1 MHRLL
6 RLLAAGLLLASL
18 TGCGFVVI
26 HGARKAYEVYTAD
39 DRKVDTRLGEY
50 RQLVVER
57 KLDQLTAMFEPA
69 GELSQDA
76 QPPLVGRAAIA
87 AFLRSSAG
95 AKVVEYELK
104 PASTSA
110 HGDSASQKGSFRQR
124 LLTPDGQ
131 TLMAQGEF
139 EATWSRQGDGTWLLR
154 DLGALRTVRLPAALD
169 WPDLDRSPDVA
180 GVRELPQGRYVALAA
195 PAAPAA
201 LRTLAAP
208 APAAAG
214 VAGAAAPAG
223 ATSPYLESANAA
235 VVSLRRAGGELW
247 VGLRGHVP
255 VEATFAGCGA
265 GQSPV
270 IADVA
275 GGSAPQP
282 VAGPT
287 VGGTR
292 SLRFEGNQTGEIHVV
307 CH

>member
-154 DLGALRTVRLPAALD
+154 RLHTASMPAK
-169 WPDLDRSPDVA
+169 
-180 GVRELPQGRYVALAA
+180 
-195 PAAPAA
+195 
-201 LRTLAAP
+201 
-208 APAAAG
+208 
-214 VAGAAAPAG
+214 
-223 ATSPYLESANAA
+223 SA
-235 VVSLRRAGGELW
+235 S
-247 VGLRGHVP
+247 
-255 VEATFAGCGA
+255 
-265 GQSPV
+265 
-270 IADVA
+270 
-275 GGSAPQP
+275 
-282 VAGPT
+282 
-287 VGGTR
+287 
-292 SLRFEGNQTGEIHVV
+292 
-307 CH
+307 